1 MDKKYIWLAVGVII
15 FWYYSRK
22 VQAAQALMVRY
33 LLPQN
38 IRISNGAVFFN
49 QPIVITNPTGTP
61 INLNRYHI
69 QIQLER
75 YPVGTAYG
83 SILTTLNAA
92 MDTTVF
98 AQVVIPL
105 DGLISAIP
113 AIINAGRSLDLRFV
127 GNIIAEFV
135 TIPVDTV
142 IAVPIPK
149 LSK

>member
-1 MDKKYIWLAVGVII
+1 MDKKYFWLAIGLII
-15 FWYYSRK
+15 FWYYSKK

-38 IRISNGAVFFN
+38 IRISNGAVMFN

-61 INLNRYHI
+61 INLNRYNL
-69 QIQLER
+69 QIQMER

-92 MDTTVF
+92 TDTTVF

-113 AIINAGRSLDLRFV
+113 AILNAGRSLDLRFV
-127 GNIIAEFV
+127 GNIIAEFL

-149 LSK
+149 LYN